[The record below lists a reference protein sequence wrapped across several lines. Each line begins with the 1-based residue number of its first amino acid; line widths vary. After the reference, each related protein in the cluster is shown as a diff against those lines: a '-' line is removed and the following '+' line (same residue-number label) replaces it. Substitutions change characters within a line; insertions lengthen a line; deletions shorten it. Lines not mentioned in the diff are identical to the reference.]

1 MKIRFSLSTAVLSA
15 LVFTACNQE
24 TTAPA
29 AAPQPTKVVVE
40 ADTSVRA
47 ELFEDPH
54 SYSREES
61 KVTHLNWEAAVDFEK
76 EVITATATWTL
87 DKNHGSEVIF
97 DVKDLA
103 ISKVT
108 LDGQEPIWDL
118 EYDDELLGSAL
129 IVYDLGPDSKE
140 VSITYETSPEAEA
153 FSGTRRN

>member
-108 LDGQEPIWDL
+108 LDGGRTR
-118 EYDDELLGSAL
+118 LGFG
-129 IVYDLGPDSKE
+129 V
-140 VSITYETSPEAEA
+140 
-153 FSGTRRN
+153 RR

>member
-1 MKIRFSLSTAVLSA
+1 MKIRFSLSIAAVSA

-61 KVTHLNWEAAVDFEK
+61 KVTHLN
-76 EVITATATWTL
+76 
-87 DKNHGSEVIF
+87 
-97 DVKDLA
+97 
-103 ISKVT
+103 
-108 LDGQEPIWDL
+108 
-118 EYDDELLGSAL
+118 LGS
-129 IVYDLGPDSKE
+129 
-140 VSITYETSPEAEA
+140 
-153 FSGTRRN
+153 SGRF